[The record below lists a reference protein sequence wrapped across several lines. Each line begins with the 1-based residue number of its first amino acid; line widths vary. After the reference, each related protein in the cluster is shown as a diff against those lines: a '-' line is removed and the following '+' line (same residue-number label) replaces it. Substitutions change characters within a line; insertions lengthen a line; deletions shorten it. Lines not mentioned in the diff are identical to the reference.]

1 MSSSVEELCR
11 ALVTAFSEGRL
22 ECLAEHYTYP
32 LAIYLPRGVR
42 IEMTPDQTVAAVELR
57 RETALRAGTESV
69 RLAIANV
76 TESPQGRITV
86 GLSWEFLDAG
96 GERIDRSVMRYYC
109 RRWPEGA
116 VRVEMIEFTE
126 IAFSEAMPDD

>member
-22 ECLAEHYTYP
+22 DRLSDHYTYP
-32 LAIYLPRGVR
+32 LAIYLPHGVR
-42 IEMTPDQTVAAVELR
+42 IEMTPDQTVAAVKAR
-57 RETALRAGTESV
+57 RKAALRAGLGSV
-69 RLAIANV
+69 RLTIASV
-76 TESPQGRITV
+76 TETPQGRITV
-86 GLSWEFLDAG
+86 GLSWEFLDEAG
-96 GERIDRSVMRYYC
+96 GRIDRSVMRYYC

-126 IAFSEAMPDD
+126 IAFAEALPED